1 MHGLPLSVNLKIR
14 PKAPA
19 DNNAR
24 ISFWGRRP
32 RRQDRGRSHAQRQ
45 GRGRTLQLVKLLFG
59 FNIKFPATRTAQSDL
74 RQSGRVSEFADEF
87 PALALLIYERSYN

>member
-1 MHGLPLSVNLKIR
+1 MHGLPLLVNLKTH

-19 DNNAR
+19 DNNVR
-24 ISFWGRRP
+24 ISCGVRGRRP

-45 GRGRTLQLVKLLFG
+45 GRERTLQLVKLLFG
-59 FNIKFPATRTAQSDL
+59 FNIKFQPRRPPKATC
-74 RQSGRVSEFADEF
+74 VSEFADEF